1 MAGKRGPSV
10 AALARLVIF
19 GFIALTIVYV
29 GLSVWSRRRH
39 RARLEREWDR
49 QDHPGNRDA
58 YIAEGMA
65 QYEGSLRRRLIVLVY
80 VIPVCTVALLVYLTN
95 FS

>member
-1 MAGKRGPSV
+1 M

-19 GFIALTIVYV
+19 GGIVLTILYV
-29 GLSVWSRRRH
+29 GLSIWSRRRH
-39 RARLEREWDR
+39 RNRLEAEWQQKDR
-49 QDHPGNRDA
+49 TGNRDA

-80 VIPVCTVALLVYLTN
+80 VIPVGTVAVIIYLTN